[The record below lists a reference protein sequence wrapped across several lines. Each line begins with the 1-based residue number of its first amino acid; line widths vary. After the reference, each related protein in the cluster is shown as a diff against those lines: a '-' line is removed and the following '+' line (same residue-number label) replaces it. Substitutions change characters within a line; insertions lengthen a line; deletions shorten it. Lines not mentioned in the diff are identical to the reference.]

1 MGNNFNVKLR
11 SSGYQTLRNK
21 NLSIF
26 FMCKLFHICLQFFF
40 PLDQIFN
47 VKTIKSFIFS
57 QLAYRD
63 SISIIGEQTLL
74 KLSENFSFTV

>member
-47 VKTIKSFIFS
+47 VHQKFHRIS